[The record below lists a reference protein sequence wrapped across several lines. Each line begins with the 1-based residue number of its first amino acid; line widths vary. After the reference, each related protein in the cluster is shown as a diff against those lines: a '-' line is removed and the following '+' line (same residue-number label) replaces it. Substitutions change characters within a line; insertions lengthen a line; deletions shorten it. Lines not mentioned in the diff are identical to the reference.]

1 MAVFVLLFIML
12 HPFSLKRSIKKSFM
26 RAMSRFIC
34 RGMILVVG
42 ILMLTFTACKEA
54 PSVFPLDTIL
64 TVIANPPGY
73 YYPLILNVA
82 PADGSTEIAV
92 NSSCAVVF
100 STAIDPTTIT
110 AATVQVHT
118 GPPAPGGTDL
128 VFGVDFTTAM
138 NASDTIMTI
147 TFIGAYSPLPVST
160 DVTVTLTGGITDASA
175 TPVPLNNPGSFTFT
189 TGTIADT
196 TQPAISAGTENP
208 TGAGVFL
215 TNAQRLAALP
225 SQRIEITFDKATI
238 DPSTANMSTFYLYD
252 NAGGFRVPSTYAF
265 AYTATTTTVILTP
278 TVNLAASTAAD
289 NYTVTVTT
297 GIKDL
302 ANNSLSAGLNWNFT
316 TTATPLD
323 PVPGAP
329 TFVSGPL
336 VDYAKFNALSQN
348 EALISWT
355 NNETTRH
362 RVYYGL
368 GDDITAAI
376 PGAATW
382 GEYSDYH
389 AVTLG
394 PTLTANHRYWFKV
407 RCEDNSFTPTAPV
420 DYPATALQFN
430 TESDDSAG
438 GMVIIDDGGGTG
450 SQHTARRLIQ
460 HPVNGNPTGFFL
472 FWTSNTG
479 TWNNINGQVYS
490 SVLSAGWNAG
500 SPQTLFNGN
509 ANYAYQSAAEDGYNG
524 VIVIAIKST
533 DGLTYAK
540 RFSSSGA
547 SSWGY
552 ASNADGFQ
560 VAAGA
565 ISNISAVPVYNGITQ
580 TVTSGTTE
588 MGSLGLNN
596 PFFDDDQNL
605 SGLTD
610 GDIIMD
616 QATHDGTTIDNN
628 TVVQD
633 FNYILGQDNNIIG
646 TGDTYFI
653 GDASN
658 TVTITETDHE
668 IWDTSPSALYYDYAS
683 NVNTDHVYTPHGYTL
698 PGGWTL
704 NAGDIIMSGA
714 NYGRLTAVNQRT
726 PITVA
731 GNRIDSGTV
740 TGSSNSH
747 LFDLKLWDSLNLVD
761 VNDRVVNTTDSL
773 VSYITNVADF
783 DLTLNTPPNMNFD
796 FGIPS
801 DSYEIYDRYCMD
813 HPSDANQFS
822 PFYDFTVNWAITI
835 LNGVNFTVYDY
846 TGPTG
851 TAQAIPLNPLLDND
865 SAFLSVVAPLP
876 VVNGDVVVNTT
887 DSTSAVVTSATYN
900 HALGL
905 DSNIMADN
913 ENYTVNRYRY
923 ATLAT
928 GRCDAGSAGNSIVDA
943 ANNFPGLGVQVGD
956 IAYNPATNQYAV
968 VSAVAANTL
977 TLSSNAGFAD
987 TIYYGVFHCP
997 GVLFVYES
1005 GGAVMGQVIEMEGTP
1020 PAQLV
1025 APFAIQLA
1033 SNSPKAIPDGNGNAI
1048 VIYRLTATQ
1057 QIYAELVNLTG
1068 ATTAGPFEI
1077 DTQNASTETILDVQS
1092 DNAGGAVILYKLAT
1106 NSLRA
1111 QRITLTPTAST
1122 RQWGVN
1128 GRQIVFMATSQ
1139 EAMEYVAAGD
1149 DVIVTANDTANN
1161 IYAWRRDGAAVPA
1174 NEWAMTPTATG
1185 TAHSP
1190 KIYYDTGAA
1199 TAIILW
1205 YDDRFYA
1212 QPYISTGQGIFGLKV
1227 NAVTGAIDA
1236 AWNAADSGTAD
1247 WNGVSIIFNHY
1258 NILPPMPIVAPYNNG
1273 DNGLVIWE
1281 DYRAGKTNSAPD
1293 LRYLPI
1299 DGFTPP

>member
-1 MAVFVLLFIML
+1 
-12 HPFSLKRSIKKSFM
+12 
-26 RAMSRFIC
+26 MSRFIC

-302 ANNSLSAGLNWNFT
+302 ANNSLSAGLHWNFT

-479 TWNNINGQVYS
+479 SGNDINGQVYS
-490 SVLSAGWNAG
+490 SALAAGWNGG
-500 SPQTLFNGN
+500 SPQPLYNGPG
-509 ANYAYQSAAEDGYNG
+509 NYAFQSAAEDGYNG
-524 VIVIAIKST
+524 VIVTAISST
-533 DGLTYAK
+533 DGYTYAK

-616 QATHDGTTIDNN
+616 RVNHDGTVIDNN

-633 FNYILGQDNNIIG
+633 FIYMLGQNSNIIAA
-646 TGDTYFI
+646 GDTYYI
-653 GDASN
+653 GSAANNITYTARDHQILN
-658 TVTITETDHE
+658 TIDDSVNVDYVTGPTDLYTDHG
-668 IWDTSPSALYYDYAS
+668 A
-683 NVNTDHVYTPHGYTL
+683 TL

-704 NAGDIIMSGA
+704 GLNDIIRNGTSYDWVTGAPIARSLTPFINNGTAQLGSNNTTLFVSNWPAININDRAVNRTDSIFSNVTSITQWLVPFETELGLSANTQFDWLDIYDIYQIYCADHSGA
-714 NYGRLTAVNQRT
+714 ISQFDDFYQININSDIG
-726 PITVA
+726 IT
-731 GNRIDSGTV
+731 SGT
-740 TGSSNSH
+740 S
-747 LFDLKLWDSLNLVD
+747 
-761 VNDRVVNTTDSL
+761 
-773 VSYITNVADF
+773 
-783 DLTLNTPPNMNFD
+783 
-796 FGIPS
+796 
-801 DSYEIYDRYCMD
+801 
-813 HPSDANQFS
+813 
-822 PFYDFTVNWAITI
+822 FTA
-835 LNGVNFTVYDY
+835 YDY